1 MPLWERSQRTWAGA
15 AARGWRQCTGAEQR
29 GGGASAPGRE
39 QRGGVGEHQ
48 DEEQWTV
55 GVLVFIWFLALSSQ
69 LATNSWF
76 KQVGF
81 CALHSSHQLN
91 LADGFSA
98 PGRL

>member
-1 MPLWERSQRTWAGA
+1 MCHCGSGVSAPGWSSKSGA
-15 AARGWRQCTGAEQR
+15 SAPGWEQR
-29 GGGASAPGRE
+29 GGGVSAPGRE
-39 QRGGVGEHQ
+39 QQGGVGEHQ
-48 DEEQWTV
+48 DGEQWTV
-55 GVLVFIWFLALSSQ
+55 GVLVFIWFLALLSQ